1 MKKNNIFRSF
11 AALMMG
17 CAMFMVSCGPDN
29 PEVKVE
35 PEFPASVEKTVS
47 PGQTV
52 TLTFNANLDWEVSV
66 PESSITTFWIED
78 GAMDVAKVSG
88 KAGNGISVTI
98 GTASTESFDER
109 SCVVTMKMDSK
120 SQQIAKV
127 VIPGKD
133 RSLKVY
139 TVEIIDDEMQYTDGG
154 EYSYNSVEAESIDLV
169 WTGSDFRLP
178 VKIDAN
184 YSWTVKTPSWA
195 QIDVPDERVGEVTL
209 TILGVPSE
217 YPLAD
222 AEGRIQFMSGETV
235 VKEYVITIPGCEDIF
250 TYSMSMGLSELIF
263 NYAGEVKT
271 SAGFLETDVYATVV
285 GTSGV
290 KAFAVELVEGAYDVE
305 AEPAWLD
312 VVMSEYDAT
321 EGAEVLQERIVNIT
335 AGINEGADRNAVVF
349 LLPPSAPEEVSELFS
364 EDLTSVKDEYREYA
378 FPVTQ
383 LSSDQEYVMM
393 LSSESE
399 MARGGASFCVS
410 EDKNLLV
417 KFGETKY
424 AYELVYNNQYASDY
438 ARMSFASP
446 AASYKKFGA
455 VGTDK
460 TNDDSFFITVS
471 LDEDGK
477 GGVINMASTAAA
489 MGYVVFYGQSGNV
502 LAVIKCTYDPD
513 AVIEENVTIE
523 FIGES
528 VMYAPMVG
536 ATLEELTSGELFDT
550 YSDGMSPVYHL
561 RYTMGGMPMA
571 ISIPSSVKKHNV
583 NPWKYREYIR
593 VNDNVYSES
602 FINGVLGGI
611 ELIDGGVYIYME
623 MPEGEDFLQGNVNFI
638 TADDST
644 SFILICT
651 LDLTGSEE

>member
-17 CAMFMVSCGPDN
+17 CAMFMVSCGPDD

-109 SCVVTMKMDSK
+109 SCVVTMKMDGK

-139 TVEIIDDEMQYTDGG
+139 TVEIIDDEMQYNDGG

-222 AEGRIQFMSGETV
+222 AEGKIQFMSGETV

-250 TYSMSMGLSELIF
+250 TYSMSMGMLELIF
-263 NYAGEVKT
+263 NYAGEIKT
-271 SAGFLETDVYATVV
+271 SAGFLETDVYATVM

-290 KAFAVELVEGAYDVE
+290 KAFAVELVEGVFDVE
-305 AEPAWLD
+305 AEPSWLD
-312 VVMSEYDAT
+312 VDMSEYDAS
-321 EGAEVLQERIVNIT
+321 EGAEVLQDRIVNIT
-335 AGINEGADRNAVVF
+335 VGVNEGADRNAVVF
-349 LLPPSAPEEVSELFS
+349 LLPPSAPEAVAELFT
-364 EDLTSVKDEYREYA
+364 EDLSAVKDEYQKYA

-383 LSSDQEYVMM
+383 LSSDQEFIMM
-393 LSSESE
+393 ISSESE
-399 MARGGASFCVS
+399 MARGGASFSVS

-438 ARMSFASP
+438 ARMTFASP
-446 AASYKKFGA
+446 VASYKKFGA

-460 TNDDSFFITVS
+460 TNDDNFFISVS

-477 GGVINMASTAAA
+477 GGVINMTSTAAS

-623 MPEGEDFLQGNVNFI
+623 MPEGEDFLQGNINFI
-638 TADDST
+638 TADEST

>member
-1 MKKNNIFRSF
+1 
-11 AALMMG
+11 
-17 CAMFMVSCGPDN
+17 MFMVSCGPDD

-109 SCVVTMKMDSK
+109 SCVVTMKMDGK

-139 TVEIIDDEMQYTDGG
+139 TVEIIDDEMQYNDGG

-222 AEGRIQFMSGETV
+222 AEGKIQFMSGETV

-250 TYSMSMGLSELIF
+250 TYSMSMGMLELIF
-263 NYAGEVKT
+263 NYAGEIKT
-271 SAGFLETDVYATVV
+271 SAGFLETDVYATVM

-290 KAFAVELVEGAYDVE
+290 KAFAVELVEGVFDVE
-305 AEPAWLD
+305 AEPSWLD
-312 VVMSEYDAT
+312 VDMSEYDAS
-321 EGAEVLQERIVNIT
+321 EGAEVLQDRIVNIT
-335 AGINEGADRNAVVF
+335 VGVNEGADRNAVVF
-349 LLPPSAPEEVSELFS
+349 LLPPSAPEAVAELFT
-364 EDLTSVKDEYREYA
+364 EDLSAVKDEYQKYA

-383 LSSDQEYVMM
+383 LSSDQEFIMM
-393 LSSESE
+393 ISSESE
-399 MARGGASFCVS
+399 MARGGASFSVS

-438 ARMSFASP
+438 ARMTFASP
-446 AASYKKFGA
+446 VASYKKFGA

-460 TNDDSFFITVS
+460 TNDDNFFISVS

-477 GGVINMASTAAA
+477 GGVINMTSTAAS

-623 MPEGEDFLQGNVNFI
+623 MPEGEDFLQGNINFI
-638 TADDST
+638 TADEST